1 MSPLL
6 SSDARG
12 GEIARIL
19 SPYLTCTL
27 PEGGERDLFFMDA
40 ALALARFAASEGE
53 VPVGCVIARG
63 GTLISGECNAR
74 ETLRNPLWHAE
85 TAAIERASAVLGGWR
100 LTGCTLYVTLEPCP
114 MCAGAIIN
122 SRIKKI
128 TFGAFDKK
136 AGSCSSVINLFDLPY
151 NHKPETE
158 GGFMEEECSELLSS
172 FFKNLRKNK

>member
-1 MSPLL
+1 MEKEDIMKEALRLAKL
-6 SSDARG
+6 SYD
-12 GEIARIL
+12 
-19 SPYLTCTL
+19 
-27 PEGGERDLFFMDA
+27 
-40 ALALARFAASEGE
+40 EGE
-53 VPVGCVIARG
+53 VPVGAVVTLDGEIVGRG
-63 GTLISGECNAR
+63 RNKR
-74 ETLRNPLWHAE
+74 ETAKNALAHAE
-85 TAAIERASAVLGGWR
+85 IEAINDACTSLGGWR
-100 LTGCTLYVTLEPCP
+100 LWKCEMYVTLEPCP

-158 GGFMEEECSELLSS
+158 GGFMEEECSEMLSS